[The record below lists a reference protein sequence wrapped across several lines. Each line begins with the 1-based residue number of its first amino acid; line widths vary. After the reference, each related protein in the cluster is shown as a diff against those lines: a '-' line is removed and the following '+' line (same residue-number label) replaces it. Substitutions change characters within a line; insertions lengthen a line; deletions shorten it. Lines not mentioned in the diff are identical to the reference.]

1 MYAFPY
7 ALFAEFTDIVL
18 FKHGNMLTIAIASIE
33 QSISV
38 SLRGIFDSVS
48 VKQQELDIAL
58 VCRSDA
64 KMAKVLSHLLLL

>member
-1 MYAFPY
+1 
-7 ALFAEFTDIVL
+7 
-18 FKHGNMLTIAIASIE
+18 MLASSLASIE

-58 VCRSDA
+58 VRCSDA
-64 KMAKVLSHLLLL
+64 EMANFLSHLSLLLCMF